1 MENGW
6 REFSVSIALAA
17 LLIGCGA
24 PTATPLPFSKEQAIA
39 RATQDAKE
47 SVPEVGIQQARVD
60 SSAAELI
67 TLAEADTRM
76 GGQRGPGGYGPGQT
90 PTSPVWWVV
99 VRGYFQ
105 YEGMAAPPNAAPVC
119 EADER
124 DFVYDAKTGESVGGS
139 IPNTRCAQAQVPEKA
154 TILADAEWVSRAKTV
169 GQVIS
174 EADLVV
180 RARVSEAPVTRVLR
194 NELPI
199 MDANGKVAGYMTDE
213 MLFSD
218 TVFDILEVFSGKSPS
233 KITVMQTGG
242 TSPDNPRNSIE
253 MRDDPLYHLGEEYVL
268 FLVDISG
275 DPVQAPGRVLYR
287 TVSPF
292 GRYRIEGESVISY
305 GENAKSFGLPATMVE
320 LVAQI
325 KRGH

>member
-6 REFSVSIALAA
+6 RGFSVSIALAA
-17 LLIGCGA
+17 LLIGCSA
-24 PTATPLPFSKEQAIA
+24 PTATPLPFSQEQAIA

-47 SVPEVGIQQARVD
+47 SVPEVGIQQARID

-154 TILADAEWVSRAKTV
+154 TILADAEWVPRAKTV

-174 EADLVV
+174 EANVVV

-194 NELPI
+194 NELPVL
-199 MDANGKVAGYMTDE
+199 DANGSVTRYMTDE

-218 TVFDILEVFSGKSPS
+218 TVFDILEVFSGKAAS

-242 TSPDNPRNSIE
+242 TRPNLRSRIE
-253 MRDDPLYHLGEEYVL
+253 VRDDPLYHLGEEYVL

-275 DPVQAPGRVLYR
+275 DAVQAPGRVLYR

-292 GRYRIEGESVISY
+292 GRYRIEGENVLSY
-305 GENAKSFGLPATMVE
+305 GENAKSFGLPATIGE

-325 KRGH
+325 RGER